1 MANDRW
7 WDGLDGLVLDALP
20 RGARVVDVGCG
31 DGELVKRLA
40 AAGIDAVGVDPKAPA
55 HPRLIRGRLEDAA
68 GIGPFDAATA
78 VMSLHHADLAAVM
91 EALARLVP
99 VPGRLFVSE
108 LAWEAYD
115 DACVRWLAR
124 HDPSAADHSVAR
136 WRREHAGLHTS
147 RDVAAAL
154 ASAFDLEPEMPRP
167 YLARMLERPD
177 LEADERARIDAGDIP
192 ALGRWYAGS
201 RRSGP
206 QAV

>member
-1 MANDRW
+1 MADDRW
-7 WDGLDGLVLDALP
+7 WDGLDALVLDALP
-20 RGARVVDVGCG
+20 SGARVLDVGCG
-31 DGELVKRLA
+31 DGGLVERLA
-40 AAGIDAVGVDPKAPA
+40 AAGIDALGVDPKAPE
-55 HPRLIRGRLEDAA
+55 HPRLIRGRVEDAG

-78 VMSLHHADLAAVM
+78 VMSLHHADLAAVT
-91 EALARLVP
+91 ETLARLVP

-115 DACVRWLAR
+115 HACARWLAR
-124 HDPSAADHSVAR
+124 HDPSGDHSVAG

-154 ASAFDLEPEMPRP
+154 ASAFDLEPEVPRP
-167 YLARMLERPD
+167 YLARMLKRPD
-177 LEADERARIDAGDIP
+177 LEAEERARIDAGELA
-192 ALGRWYAGS
+192 ALGRWYLGS